1 MSEKSRNL
9 VCNKNLH
16 FVSSKIIDQFK
27 NKSITMEKNPKAL
40 SDLQAIILSS
50 AVNMVKMI
58 DTYTELKRKETGIP
72 YNNLTAARGD
82 AIGVAQAAA
91 AEVTNPDDA
100 TFTEEDSEKAEKLL
114 ETLGIDTTSVPDL

>member
-1 MSEKSRNL
+1 
-9 VCNKNLH
+9 
-16 FVSSKIIDQFK
+16 
-27 NKSITMEKNPKAL
+27 MEKNPKAL

-72 YNNLTAARGD
+72 YNNLTAARED

-114 ETLGIDTTSVPDL
+114 EALGIDTTSVPDL